1 MPQSVDSNSFYHKRF
16 SIPAISLLLS
26 STPRNRRFVSEDPNP
41 GYALICDF
49 AHVKITLDLIFGFN
63 KTEFVSIA
71 VVSVGKNLPLYRGM
85 PTMTQGRAEMKMDC
99 MMFAPL
105 RSKSKTEKA

>member
-26 STPRNRRFVSEDPNP
+26 SNPRIRRFVSKDPNP

-71 VVSVGKNLPLYRGM
+71 VVSVGKNLPIISQHADNDPGAGGNEDGLH
-85 PTMTQGRAEMKMDC
+85 E
-99 MMFAPL
+99 F
-105 RSKSKTEKA
+105 RSFEE